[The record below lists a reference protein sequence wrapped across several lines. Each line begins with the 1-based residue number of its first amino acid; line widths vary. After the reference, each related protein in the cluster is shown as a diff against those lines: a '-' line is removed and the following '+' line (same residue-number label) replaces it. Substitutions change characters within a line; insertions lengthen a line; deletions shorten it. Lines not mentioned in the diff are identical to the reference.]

1 MTNNTCAVPAN
12 QPIYQALL
20 EKAASYSADKPYQ
33 AKAYRKAA
41 QTVAA
46 FNRDLYKGG
55 EFDPWELPYIGPKI
69 ESFINDVIDNSPAPV
84 PVAPAPAPAPIVEPS
99 EKMSL
104 KQRLNEQARYRIQV
118 KIANPANLA
127 ICEMLM
133 AKADKTKNPYK
144 AQAYRRAAVMLAE
157 AKFEIINKK
166 TKFEQLVQL
175 GLSENGSIT
184 NFVYEQV
191 EAEKWRADRELD
203 SKIANPIQWIASNT
217 ISLLSDVFGILSET
231 QRRTQRQRS

>member
-20 EKAASYSADKPYQ
+20 EKAASYPADKLYQ

-84 PVAPAPAPAPIVEPS
+84 PVAPAPIVEP
-99 EKMSL
+99 L

-231 QRRTQRQRS
+231 QKRTRDERS